1 MKVAHSSALQARRRL
16 ATEFTGQLQSI
27 EYEHHGVQ
35 GEYSC
40 QFVALDFIPAFV
52 PAVVAPNLLGK
63 QEKLPVD
70 AAAAI

>member
-1 MKVAHSSALQARRRL
+1 M
-16 ATEFTGQLQSI
+16 SI
-27 EYEHHGVQ
+27 TVCKGSIRVN
-35 GEYSC
+35 SWL
-40 QFVALDFIPAFV
+40 LDFIPAFV